1 MNILIT
7 GGASGLGESVT
18 RKLAA
23 SKTGKVYFS
32 YNRSAEKART
42 IESEYGNAV
51 GLKCDFTDRGDVE
64 RFISQINLL
73 DLDVL
78 INNAYIDTPFA
89 HFHKIASADFL
100 LSFKEN
106 ILPVIEI
113 TQAAITGFRKRKQ
126 GRIISVL
133 TSYLLDV
140 PPAGSSI
147 YVANKSYLAKL
158 TKVWASENVKFNIT
172 SNSVSPSFMQ
182 TPLTAG
188 VDERLIEQKTG
199 NHPLKRLLTVEEV
212 ADTVAFLVNASP
224 HINGVD
230 IVMNAAANIK

>member
-1 MNILIT
+1 MNILVT
-7 GGASGLGESVT
+7 GGASGLGESMT
-18 RKLAA
+18 RKLAEN
-23 SKTGKVYFS
+23 KGNKVYFS
-32 YNRSAEKART
+32 YNKSTEKARI
-42 IESEYGNAV
+42 IESECSNTV
-51 GLKCDFTDRGDVE
+51 GLKCDFTNHGDVE
-64 RFISQINLL
+64 QLISHINQL

-89 HFHKIASADFL
+89 HFHKITSDDFL

-106 ILPVIEI
+106 IIPVIEI
-113 TQAAITGFRKRKQ
+113 TQAAIINFRKKKQ

-140 PPAGSSI
+140 PPTGSSI

-158 TKVWASENVKFNIT
+158 TKVWASENAKYNIT

-188 VDERLIEQKTG
+188 VDERLIEQNIS
-199 NHPLKRLLTVEEV
+199 NHPLKRLLTVDEV

-224 HINGVD
+224 QINGVD
-230 IVMNAAANIK
+230 IVMNSAVNIK